1 MTCYFALV
9 ERICV
14 HRKGHINFR
23 RNQHE
28 SIRNERPP
36 EESLLQHQVRR
47 LLAHRYRAAKA
58 ELADHDGLVATIYEM
73 ATTEIYQE
81 GACCFNS
88 AAASYLKDIRFCG
101 KAWLMERVEA
111 RVRKEGY

>member
-1 MTCYFALV
+1 MKVSEMNARQKKAFYNIKYAAYWHIGGLENALMDNA
-9 ERICV
+9 EDSD
-14 HRKGHINFR
+14 
-23 RNQHE
+23 E
-28 SIRNERPP
+28 
-36 EESLLQHQVRR
+36 
-47 LLAHRYRAAKA
+47 YRAAKA
-58 ELADHDGLVATIYEM
+58 EFADHDGLVATIYEM

-88 AAASYLKDIRFCG
+88 TAASYLKDIRFCG

>member
-1 MTCYFALV
+1 MDYA
-9 ERICV
+9 EDSD
-14 HRKGHINFR
+14 
-23 RNQHE
+23 E
-28 SIRNERPP
+28 
-36 EESLLQHQVRR
+36 
-47 LLAHRYRAAKA
+47 YRAAKA

>member
-1 MTCYFALV
+1 MKVSEMNARQKKAFYNIKYAAYW
-9 ERICV
+9 
-14 HRKGHINFR
+14 HIGGLENTLMD
-23 RNQHE
+23 N
-28 SIRNERPP
+28 
-36 EESLLQHQVRR
+36 
-47 LLAHRYRAAKA
+47 A
-58 ELADHDGLVATIYEM
+58 EDS
-73 ATTEIYQE
+73 EIYQE